1 LATFVTFKL
10 GKYEIIEQLGQG
22 ANAMVYKGYHR
33 DIDRYLAIKVFRPQY
48 DDDPEFGEHFRL
60 EARKIARLQHP
71 HIVPLFDYGN
81 DDDVWYLAMAYIQGG
96 TLADLMDGG
105 PLPLPQV
112 DKILREVV
120 SALDYAHRKNIVHR
134 DIKPNNILLDSEG
147 HALLADFGIANIV
160 GSGTI
165 LLGQGSVSEPGQN
178 EAEDRQNDIY
188 ALGSVAFE
196 MLTGQPPYQAP
207 TYAASMLLRANGPV
221 PSVSRLRENIPLELE
236 SAMQRVMAKNPDERY
251 LTALDFY
258 EAFSRPLHSDDSVV
272 EINSGLRAQAQAV
285 TAIRPE
291 AQAARLAPDSTL
303 ILDEQEAQP
312 ERKSRIWRV
321 ALVAVAMLAVAGVV
335 MAGVAARPT
344 PTLGSLTFS
353 TSSSAGDLGY
363 LELDALP
370 SPPSN
375 QHYVAWLENSSS
387 GTQIKMGAVSLNDLG
402 AGSLAYTDP
411 DGNALLSLYD
421 RVVITSET
429 DDTASSPGVVQYSG
443 QIPAQLSPILTE
455 LLVKSNQ
462 LPPEAATVS
471 ATYGP
476 AAKPLNSLLDGLVAE
491 AGIGEMHSGLAAKA
505 PNIGALKVHAEHT
518 INIMLGTK
526 DDYNGNGRGE
536 NPGRKIGVPFF
547 LDKID
552 ALVNANDETKATFG
566 RILTCTQNMRTWMN
580 RVIAFEHELLD
591 TDDINKIT
599 SQKNEST
606 GLAKDMMNGVDVNQN
621 GEIEFIDGECGLQ
634 QITDYALQMASMN
647 LVVET
652 P

>member
-1 LATFVTFKL
+1 MATPVTFTL
-10 GKYEIIEQLGQG
+10 GKYEIIEQLGQS
-22 ANAMVYKGYHR
+22 ANAMVYKAYHR

-48 DDDPEFGEHFRL
+48 DDDPEFGEHFRQ
-60 EARKIARLQHP
+60 ESRKIARLQHP

-81 DDDVWYLAMAYIQGG
+81 EDDVWFLAMAYIQGG

-112 DKILREVV
+112 DKILRGVV
-120 SALDYAHRKNIVHR
+120 SALDYAHRKGIVHR
-134 DIKPNNILLDSEG
+134 DIKPNNILLDTEG
-147 HALLADFGIANIV
+147 HALLTDFGIANIV

-165 LLGQGSVSEPGQN
+165 FLGQENASEPGKD
-178 EAEDRQNDIY
+178 EAEDRQHDIY
-188 ALGSVAFE
+188 ALGSVTFE
-196 MLTGQPPYQAP
+196 MLTGQPPYQAA

-221 PSVSRLRENIPLELE
+221 PSVSRLREQIPQAVETT
-236 SAMQRVMAKNPDERY
+236 MQRVMAKNPEERY
-251 LTALDFY
+251 PTALDFY
-258 EAFSRPLHSDDSVV
+258 EDFSRAFHSDDSVV
-272 EINSGLRAQAQAV
+272 EINLGMRSQAQAV
-285 TAIRPE
+285 TAVSPE
-291 AQAARLAPDSTL
+291 AGAAPDSTL
-303 ILDEQEAQP
+303 ILDGLDVEEAP
-312 ERKSRIWRV
+312 SKPKRRVWRV
-321 ALVAVAMLAVAGVV
+321 ALVAIAMLAAVSVILGS
-335 MAGVAARPT
+335 VAARPALS
-344 PTLGSLTFS
+344 LGSLTFS
-353 TSSSAGDLGY
+353 TSASAGDLGY
-363 LELDALP
+363 LKLDALP
-370 SPPSN
+370 SPASGK
-375 QHYVAWLENSSS
+375 HYVAWLENSS
-387 GTQIKMGAVSLNDLG
+387 TQAQTKMGSFALNDLG
-402 AGSLAYTDP
+402 TGSLAYADP

-421 RVVITSET
+421 RVVISAET
-429 DDTASSPGVVQYSG
+429 DDTTSSPGVILYSG

-462 LPPEAATVS
+462 LPPEASIVS

-476 AAKPLNSLLDGLVAE
+476 ATKPLNSLLDGLVAE

-552 ALVNANDETKATFG
+552 ALVNSNAETKATFG
-566 RILTCTQNMRTWMN
+566 RILACTQNMRTWMN
-580 RVIAFEHELLD
+580 RVIAFEHDLLD

-606 GLAKDMMNGVDVNQN
+606 GLATDMMEGIDANQN

-634 QITDYALQMASMN
+634 QITDYALHMASMN
-647 LVVET
+647 LVAEAS
-652 P
+652 